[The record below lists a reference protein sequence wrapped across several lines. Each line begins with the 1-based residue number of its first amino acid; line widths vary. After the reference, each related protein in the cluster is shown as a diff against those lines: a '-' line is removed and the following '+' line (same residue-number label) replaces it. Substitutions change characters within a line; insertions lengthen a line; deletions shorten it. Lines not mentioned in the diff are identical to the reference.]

1 MSLFE
6 GLTGFLRR
14 RFATRHRRGA
24 LAAPPPPAHY
34 EEWLTVWGAVWG
46 VPDLPARVHISFSR
60 RLTRSLGRCTLR
72 TGSIR
77 LNPELLHAGPGVL
90 REVVCHEAAHAAAW
104 ILHGGAARAHGR
116 EWKELMRRAGYEPR
130 ARWKV
135 AKASALLA
143 IVALVLTSFGCVR
156 IVHEQDLLPGAQM
169 HPPPTA
175 KPPDLEVAAADGSIL
190 RGQAFTG
197 LDRKYVVVY
206 FGGNG
211 EIVTA
216 DSGLGEIARTHDF
229 DLYAVNYRGFGPSSG
244 TASLHA
250 IATDSLRIF
259 DAIAAR
265 PDIRGRPILV
275 YGYSI
280 GTLAAL
286 NVAANRPVAGV
297 VLQGAPSSAKE
308 VIPKM
313 RRSLPWYVRGAVR
326 LRAAP
331 DLTASKP
338 QPIDLAPKLTA
349 PLLSIHG
356 TKDVVVAIQFGREV
370 FDAAG
375 SAKKTWCAIDG
386 GEHMGLW
393 TAHRA
398 RADACLEKFLGEVGK

>member
-6 GLTGFLRR
+6 GLTGFLLR
-14 RFATRHRRGA
+14 RFAARPGRGA
-24 LAAPPPPAHY
+24 LAAPPATADFDA
-34 EEWLTVWGAVWG
+34 WLAGWGALWG
-46 VPDLPARVHISFSR
+46 VTDLRARVRITFSR
-60 RLTRSLGRCTLR
+60 RLTRSFGRCTPR

-77 LNPELLHAGPGVL
+77 LNPALLRAGPGVL

-104 ILHGGAARAHGR
+104 VLHGGTARAHGR

-130 ARWKV
+130 ARWKD
-135 AKASALLA
+135 AKASAVFALA
-143 IVALVLTSFGCVR
+143 ALALTSFGCVR

-169 HPPPTA
+169 HPPAPA
-175 KPPDLEVAAADGSIL
+175 KPPDLEVAAADGSTL

-197 LDRKYVVVY
+197 PGRKFAVVY

-216 DSGLGEIARTHDF
+216 DSGLGEIARAHDL
-229 DLYAVNYRGFGPSSG
+229 DLYAVNYRGFGPSAG
-244 TASLHA
+244 TASLEA
-250 IATDSLRIF
+250 IATDSLRVF
-259 DAIAAR
+259 DAVAAR
-265 PDIRGRPILV
+265 PDVRGLPIVV

-280 GTLAAL
+280 GALAAL
-286 NVAANRPVAGV
+286 NVATNRPVAGV

-308 VIPKM
+308 VIPEM
-313 RRSLPWYVRGAVR
+313 RRALPWYVRGAVR

-331 DLTASKP
+331 DLAASKP

-356 TKDVVVAIQFGREV
+356 TKDVVVAVKFGREV

-375 SAKKTWCAIDG
+375 SAKKTWCGIDG

-393 TAHRA
+393 TSFRA
-398 RADACLEKFLGEVGK
+398 KADACLEKFLGEVGK

>member
-14 RFATRHRRGA
+14 RFATRARRGA
-24 LAAPPPPAHY
+24 IPAPAVPA
-34 EEWLTVWGAVWG
+34 EFQAWIAGWGAIWS
-46 VPDLPARVHISFSR
+46 VPDLPSRVRISFNR
-60 RLTRSLGRCTLR
+60 RLTRSLGRCTPR

-77 LNPELLHAGPGVL
+77 LNPRLLHAGPGVL

-116 EWKELMRRAGYEPR
+116 EWKELMRRAGYAPR
-130 ARWKV
+130 ARWKE
-135 AKASALLA
+135 AKASAVLGLA
-143 IVALVLTSFGCVR
+143 ALALASSSCVR

-169 HPPPTA
+169 HPSPAA
-175 KPPDLEVAAADGSIL
+175 KPPDLEVTAADGSTL

-197 LDRKYVVVY
+197 DDRKFAVVY

-211 EIVTA
+211 EIITA
-216 DSGLGEIARTHDF
+216 DSGLGEIARRDGL

-244 TASLHA
+244 AASLAA
-250 IATDSLRIF
+250 IGADSLRVF

-265 PDIRGRPILV
+265 PEIGHRPILV

-286 NVAANRPVAGV
+286 TVAADRPVAGI

-313 RRSLPWYVRGAVR
+313 RRSLPWYVRGLVR
-326 LRAAP
+326 LRPSP
-331 DLTASKP
+331 DVADSKP
-338 QPIDLAPKLTA
+338 QPIDLVPKVKA

-356 TKDVVVAIQFGREV
+356 TKDVVVAIKFGRKV

-375 SAKKTWCAIDG
+375 SPKKTWCEIKG

-393 TAHRA
+393 TAHQSEA
-398 RADACLEKFLGEVGK
+398 EACFEKFLGEVGK